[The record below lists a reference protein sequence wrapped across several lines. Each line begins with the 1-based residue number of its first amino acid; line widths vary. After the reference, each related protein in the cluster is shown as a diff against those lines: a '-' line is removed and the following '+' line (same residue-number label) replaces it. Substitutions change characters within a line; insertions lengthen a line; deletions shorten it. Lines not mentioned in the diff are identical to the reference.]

1 LLADLED
8 VERVS
13 VDIVLPDGSPLLSF
27 GDVPFEPSAGA
38 VLIACQRHFVERFPP
53 DIDIVVRCTH
63 RAGRESVENYSVL
76 HRVG

>member
-1 LLADLED
+1 LLVDLED

-13 VDIVLPDGSPLLSF
+13 VDIVLPDGSTLFSF

-53 DIDIVVRCTH
+53 DIDVVMRRTY
-63 RAGRESVENYSVL
+63 RSGRESVENYSVL
-76 HRVG
+76 HRIG